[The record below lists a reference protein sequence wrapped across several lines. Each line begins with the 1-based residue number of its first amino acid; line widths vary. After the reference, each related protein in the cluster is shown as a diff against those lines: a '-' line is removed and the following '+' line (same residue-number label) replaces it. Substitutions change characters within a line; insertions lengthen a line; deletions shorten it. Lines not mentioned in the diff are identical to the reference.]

1 MKKLHDMIG
10 GRDKTLRGPRI
21 IDTLNRNILLIFEHD
36 LRYIIIPDSWFK
48 YFSLPFVPSGNNE
61 TKKARR
67 VNLLDDKRGDV
78 CNCIAHYSKLKN
90 KRNELVVNIGGNT
103 FNIVKC
109 NDRQQELLKNSDI
122 SSLTLD
128 GFEEAAA

>member
-61 TKKARR
+61 TKKA
-67 VNLLDDKRGDV
+67 LGDV
-78 CNCIAHYSKLKN
+78 APH
-90 KRNELVVNIGGNT
+90 
-103 FNIVKC
+103 
-109 NDRQQELLKNSDI
+109 
-122 SSLTLD
+122 SSAK
-128 GFEEAAA
+128 AAIHGE